1 MNTLNAIV
9 NVLTEMDS
17 VMLILVAGGLVGL
30 VLQRIIGVFVKP
42 NYYSGNH

>member
-17 VMLILVAGGLVGL
+17 VMLILAAGGLVGL
-30 VLQRIIGVFVKP
+30 ALQRIIGVFVKP
-42 NYYSGNH
+42 NYYPRSH